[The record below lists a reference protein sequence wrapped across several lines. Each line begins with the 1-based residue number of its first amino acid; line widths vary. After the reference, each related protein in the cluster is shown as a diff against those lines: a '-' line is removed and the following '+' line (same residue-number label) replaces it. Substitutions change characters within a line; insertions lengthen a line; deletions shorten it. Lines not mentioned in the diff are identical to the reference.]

1 MSKTE
6 IVNVR
11 ISKDLLK
18 KLDPLLKEKSF
29 SSRSEAIRHFLR
41 EHVNEC
47 KIRENKSE
55 GIK

>member
-11 ISKDLLK
+11 VSKDLLK